1 MEYYVGLDVSLKQ
14 TAICVVDGDCEV
26 VWQGCADT
34 HPEMILN
41 ELDRWAGKIAR
52 LGLETG
58 SITPWLARALK
69 ARGLP
74 VIVMD
79 ARRASDAMK
88 ARPVKT
94 DHGAG
99 VRGGH
104 RGPGPVPPLARCGR
118 LSGPDAKTLSVRRAR
133 CRRRDQQ
140 TGGCDGAALPLRGG
154 ELPADHLER
163 ALGAEE
169 LGNKAGQAGWPQE
182 GARRGGAQ
190 AGLPLAPALEGQY
203 TL

>member
-14 TAICVVDGDCEV
+14 TAICVVDGDCGV

-34 HPEMILN
+34 HPEMILSA
-41 ELDRWAGKIAR
+41 LDRWVGKIAR

-79 ARRASDAMK
+79 ARRAADALK

-94 DHGAG
+94 DRA
-99 VRGGH
+99 
-104 RGPGPVPPLARCGR
+104 
-118 LSGPDAKTLSVRRAR
+118 DA
-133 CRRRDQQ
+133 
-140 TGGCDGAALPLRGG
+140 
-154 ELPADHLER
+154 R
-163 ALGAEE
+163 ALAEM
-169 LGNKAGQAGWPQE
+169 LQAGQDSPHF
-182 GARRGGAQ
+182 
-190 AGLPLAPALEGQY
+190 
-203 TL
+203 

>member
-1 MEYYVGLDVSLKQ
+1 MAYYVGLDVSLKQ
-14 TAICVVDGDCEV
+14 MAICVVDGDCGV

-41 ELDRWAGKIAR
+41 VLDRWVGKIAR

-88 ARPVKT
+88 ARPVKHVPGLIGEPT
-94 DHGAG
+94 GRM
-99 VRGGH
+99 RG
-104 RGPGPVPPLARCGR
+104 RWPRC
-118 LSGPDAKTLSVRRAR
+118 
-133 CRRRDQQ
+133 CRRVG
-140 TGGCDGAALPLRGG
+140 TGRSI
-154 ELPADHLER
+154 
-163 ALGAEE
+163 
-169 LGNKAGQAGWPQE
+169 
-182 GARRGGAQ
+182 
-190 AGLPLAPALEGQY
+190 
-203 TL
+203 